1 MPAFFD
7 PLAWRRRAVLGIAL
21 VAALGAIAVSPQQ
34 RVLVTPAFA
43 QAPAAKDTPAAKSPA
58 PKDPAVKPAPAAKS
72 APAANDAGAGDATT
86 GDGNDAAASAAPA
99 EPAAPAA
106 KRRTH
111 GASIGVTIDDDD
123 HVRVSGLGPTHEYDS
138 FADFVDRAPWIAGG
152 FFFIVLLVFLLPLMV
167 IVLVLW
173 YKMRKNRM
181 LNETMLKLAE
191 KGVVPP
197 AEAMDAIGAGRP
209 QAAIAGGD
217 TTGALYARA
226 LRIRAT
232 SAWSDLRRGIVLV
245 AVGLAVQ
252 TCSMIDDGEAN
263 GIGLVLLFL
272 GVGYVVL
279 WYFEG
284 RAHPVASRLDRG
296 TDMGTDMGTDRTP

>member
-21 VAALGAIAVSPQQ
+21 VAAVGAIAVSPQQ

-43 QAPAAKDTPAAKSPA
+43 QAPAAKDAPAAMALPA
-58 PKDPAVKPAPAAKS
+58 RKDAAAKS
-72 APAANDAGAGDATT
+72 APAARTAPAANDAPADDATDD
-86 GDGNDAAASAAPA
+86 DGNDAAAPSA
-99 EPAAPAA
+99 PAAPDSRSY
-106 KRRTH
+106 KRRAH
-111 GASIGVTIDDDD
+111 GASIGVTVDDDN

-138 FADFVDRAPWIAGG
+138 FADFIDRAPWIAGG
-152 FFFIVLLVFLLPLMV
+152 FFFIVVLIFLLPLMV

-197 AEAMDAIGAGRP
+197 AEAMDALGATRP
-209 QAAIAGGD
+209 QAAIAAGE

-226 LRIRAT
+226 QRIRAT
-232 SAWSDLRRGIVLV
+232 SAWTDLRRGIVLV

-263 GIGLVLLFL
+263 GVGLVLLFL

-284 RAHPVASRLDRG
+284 RAQPVASRVDA
-296 TDMGTDMGTDRTP
+296 GTDRTP